1 MSTQYGGYMGKVLR
15 IDLTTQ
21 AVDEYPWTDQDR
33 ERYLGGKIMAA
44 KVLYDNIEPGMD
56 PLSPAN
62 FLVVT
67 TGPLT
72 GTGAPCSSRFNVSAL
87 SPLTGICASSNC
99 GGNFGLNLKK
109 AGYDGLVVTGQSADP
124 VWLEVTEDG
133 VQFHDAGDL
142 WGKTTSETQALLGE
156 KTGKLVIGPAG
167 EHLVK
172 FAAAFSGDRAAGR
185 AGMGAV
191 MGAKK
196 LKAIVATGKKKPSVH
211 NRERMKKIYKRWV
224 KMLQAHPLTGRELPK
239 FGTGFLLRRMNAGKM
254 LATRN
259 YKHGQFKDFDM
270 LSGETLAEKHLIKNA
285 GCVTC
290 PIHCSR
296 IVEVDGKQVKGP
308 ELETL
313 TLLGSNLDNNDLEA
327 IMRWNVQ
334 LDELGMDTI
343 SMGNVIGFAM
353 ELQEK
358 GLWDSGL
365 EFGKTEN
372 LPGVFEDIAY
382 RRGIGDLLAEGTRS
396 LAEKFGGKEFAIHAK
411 GLELAA
417 YEPRGA
423 VGQGL
428 GYATSNR
435 GGCHLNSGFS
445 ALIEGLGLRVNPYT
459 PKAKAALTVLN
470 QNLMEAV
477 SAGGNCLFAL
487 FTFYDGWLLDHPGS
501 VVTKSAMAVVP
512 FTGAFV
518 NILNKMPGKFV
529 PIHLPML
536 PNTAALSAVTGMK
549 IRLGEL
555 KDIGERGYN
564 LERMLNVKLGITEKD
579 DTLPARLT
587 DELQADDEPR
597 SRVPLDT
604 MKREY
609 YRIRGWAPDGIPGEA
624 KKRQL
629 GLA

>member
-1 MSTQYGGYMGKVLR
+1 M
-15 IDLTTQ
+15 
-21 AVDEYPWTDQDR
+21 
-33 ERYLGGKIMAA
+33 
-44 KVLYDNIEPGMD
+44 
-56 PLSPAN
+56 
-62 FLVVT
+62 
-67 TGPLT
+67 
-72 GTGAPCSSRFNVSAL
+72 
-87 SPLTGICASSNC
+87 
-99 GGNFGLNLKK
+99 
-109 AGYDGLVVTGQSADP
+109 
-124 VWLEVTEDG
+124 
-133 VQFHDAGDL
+133 
-142 WGKTTSETQALLGE
+142 
-156 KTGKLVIGPAG
+156 
-167 EHLVK
+167 
-172 FAAAFSGDRAAGR
+172 
-185 AGMGAV
+185 
-191 MGAKK
+191 
-196 LKAIVATGKKKPSVH
+196 
-211 NRERMKKIYKRWV
+211 
-224 KMLQAHPLTGRELPK
+224 
-239 FGTGFLLRRMNAGKM
+239 RRMNAGKM

-411 GLELAA
+411 GLEFAA

-435 GGCHLNSGFS
+435 GGCHLNSGFP

-459 PKAKAALTVLN
+459 PKSKAALTVLN

-487 FTFYDGWLLDHPGS
+487 FTFYDGWLVDHPGS

-518 NILNKMPGKFV
+518 NILNKIPGKFV

-587 DELQADDEPR
+587 DELQTDDEPR
-597 SRVPLDT
+597 SRVPLET

-609 YRIRGWAPDGIPGEA
+609 YRIRGWAPDGIPGDA